1 MSKSKTSKGLGR
13 GLTDIPHYQDHY
25 SSGAKQI
32 HPLFR
37 SPNELEG
44 NNLSKSSPRI
54 IGKMAG
60 DISLIPIGQIQP
72 NLDQPRTEFNKKA
85 LQKLAASIEEL
96 GIIQPITVRKLSAL
110 KYQII
115 SGERRF
121 RASQIAGLDELPA
134 YIREADDQKLLE
146 MALVENIQREDL
158 HPIEVATSYQRL
170 IAECN
175 LSHAELGNLVGKS
188 RSSISNQLRL
198 LELPEEI
205 QIALVTN
212 DISQGHAKA
221 LLAIADNPE
230 QQMILFSLIK
240 DENISVRL
248 AEEMSRKGKVKK
260 KKTKT
265 TYSLSDDHAQALDSI
280 KLKFA
285 QKVKLIKTSNS
296 AGKIE
301 IRFNSNEEL
310 GSFLDKLSS

>member
-1 MSKSKTSKGLGR
+1 MSKSKISKGLGR
-13 GLTDIPHYQDHY
+13 GLTDMPHYQDHF
-25 SSGAKQI
+25 SSGAKHK

-37 SPNELEG
+37 SPDELED
-44 NNLSKSSPRI
+44 NNSSKSSPRI

-121 RASQIAGLDELPA
+121 RASQLAGLEELPA

-146 MALVENIQREDL
+146 MALVENVQREDL
-158 HPIEVATSYQRL
+158 HPIEIATSYQRL
-170 IAECN
+170 IAECH
-175 LSHAELGNLVGKS
+175 LSHEELGNLVGKS
-188 RSSISNQLRL
+188 RPSISNQLRL

-205 QIALVTN
+205 KIALVTN

-221 LLAIADNPE
+221 LLAMSDNPE

-248 AEEMSRKGKVKK
+248 AEEMSRKGKKK
-260 KKTKT
+260 KKRTKSA
-265 TYSLSDDHAQALDSI
+265 YSLSDDQAQALDSI
-280 KLKFA
+280 KLRFA
-285 QKVKLIKTSNS
+285 QKVKLIKTSNN

-310 GSFLDKLSS
+310 ESFLDKLSN